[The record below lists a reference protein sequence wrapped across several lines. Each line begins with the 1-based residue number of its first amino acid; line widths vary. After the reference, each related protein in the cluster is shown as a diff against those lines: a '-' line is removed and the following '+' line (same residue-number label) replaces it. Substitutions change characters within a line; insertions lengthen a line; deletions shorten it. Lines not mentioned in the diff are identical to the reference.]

1 MHEPEDADRT
11 MIDSSLSQ
19 ILVCRRAK
27 YGCHGAWSYELGR
40 EDTAQKIRTD
50 HETFRCLYRHLPI

>member
-1 MHEPEDADRT
+1 MDESDD
-11 MIDSSLSQ
+11 DVDLLGGSLSQ

-40 EDTAQKIRTD
+40 EDTAQRIRTD
-50 HETFRCLYRHLPI
+50 HEQYRCLYRHFPI